1 MSVLTRIK
9 NNQILDATIYANAKI
24 VPGSIVGSLFNSNLT
39 TTSDVT
45 IGGNLTVLGTSQYAT
60 IASTNTYVNDPLI
73 VVNNAFSGVNTYDLG
88 LLFNRGSLTNQAL
101 FWSEFNKEFRL
112 VGTTEAGTTY
122 GNVAASTYAN
132 IRLGNLIT
140 TYSVQ
145 VGTNVD
151 VQSGLTVRGNAFIN
165 GGPVGSIRTDA
176 TTFNLFNDT
185 ATTVNAFGA
194 GTLNTIGATSGTLV
208 LNNPT
213 VVGSQSTQNVFNAN
227 ATTVNAFQ
235 AATSLNVGANS
246 GTLTIGNPTVVGT
259 QSTQNLYNSTAT
271 TLNFAGAATTLSIG
285 ASTGTTTFNSVTD
298 STYENDGSV
307 IFKGGVAINK
317 NLNVGANV
325 IIDGN
330 LFVRGSTTTVD
341 SITLRTQDNI
351 IEINTGAN
359 GAPLLSDTLNDQ
371 GVRAHYFEAGIDKAM
386 YFGRVRTN
394 GYFEVYANVT
404 ESTGNISGTL
414 GTIRT
419 GNIITTSNVT
429 MTANG
434 PTGTPT
440 NGFLN
445 LLDGMRL
452 TIGANLNANVIF
464 PEDRNYFGYNSNG
477 IVATTM
483 QNISTGSLAAAE
495 FRVLQSTGGN
505 LSVGNPGLLR
515 MGIGGD
521 NRADP
526 QEPIFGPGDAFIIGT
541 GDRPNSLLQAN
552 TVVFSGGD
560 MKFAINSPV
569 DANVYMMINHL
580 EANVTV
586 ITTTKSTSPTT
597 GSFQVNGG
605 VGFNANLNVAKGA
618 VINYGNNSGV
628 DARFQVKG
636 TGASTLIYTVPGI
649 DVVSIGGS
657 NVTPASGITAQFNGT
672 GAIIVPTGTT
682 LQRPGTAGNI
692 DVQGMLRLNSSTNNL
707 EYYAGGT
714 WSVAGSSF
722 TIIAVDAFNGDGSTV
737 AFTLGASATSAG
749 TIVSINGIVQIPTT
763 AYSISGT
770 TLTFTEAPATGD
782 VIDVRR
788 LTTTATVSS
797 LSSGYTIFDTNTNW
811 ANIQTGN
818 VGAGSVDRI
827 MINSTNDVIFNGVKL
842 IYNNVAPANVTVAAD
857 LTLLDRFSANT
868 YTTAKYIVSVKQGG
882 TANVQAMEAL
892 LVQNTTSAWV
902 TTYGIVNNGNTMGTL
917 AANVDQT
924 SSPWQCSL
932 WLIPNAGTAWANVK
946 VQPNYIAS

>member
-112 VGTTEAGTTY
+112 VGTTETGTTY
-122 GNVAASTYAN
+122 GNVAASTYSN

-151 VQSGLTVRGNAFIN
+151 VQSGLTVRANAFIS

-185 ATTVNAFGA
+185 ATSVNAFGA
-194 GTLNTIGATSGTLV
+194 ATAIALGATSGTLT

-213 VVGSQSTQNVFNAN
+213 LVGTQSTQNVFNTTAS
-227 ATTVNAFQ
+227 TVNAFGA
-235 AATSLNVGANS
+235 AATLNVGANS
-246 GTLTIGNPTVVGT
+246 GTLTIGNPTLVGT
-259 QSTQNLYNSTAT
+259 QTTQNLYNSTAT

-285 ASTGTTTFNSVTD
+285 ASTGTTTFNSTTD

-307 IFKGGVAINK
+307 VFKGGVSVNK
-317 NLNVGANV
+317 NFNVGANV

-351 IEINTGAN
+351 IEINTTAN
-359 GAPLLSDTLNDQ
+359 GAPLSADTMNDQ
-371 GVRAHYFEAGIDKAM
+371 GIRAHYFEAGIDKAM
-386 YFGRVRTN
+386 YFGRVRTA
-394 GYFEVYANVT
+394 GFFEVFGNVT
-404 ESTGNISGTL
+404 ESTGNISGTY
-414 GTIRT
+414 GTIKT
-419 GNIITTSNVT
+419 GNIVTLANITMSSGY
-429 MTANG
+429 MPSG
-434 PTGTPT
+434 GY
-440 NGFLN
+440 LN

-452 TIGANLNANVIF
+452 TLGANLNGNIIY
-464 PEDRNYFGYNSNG
+464 PEDKVA
-477 IVATTM
+477 IVANANGFSRLSI
-483 QNISTGSLAAAE
+483 QNISTGSLSKSEMVMMMNNGSNIAGLV
-495 FRVLQSTGGN
+495 RV
-505 LSVGNPGLLR
+505 
-515 MGIGGD
+515 GIAGQ
-521 NRADP
+521 NHADP
-526 QEPIFGPGDAFIIGT
+526 AAPVFYPGDAYLTGLGT
-541 GDRPNSLLQAN
+541 RASSGLQAN

-560 MKFAINSPV
+560 LKFIINSPT
-569 DANVYMMINHL
+569 DANVYMLVNHVA
-580 EANVTV
+580 ANVQ
-586 ITTTKSTSPTT
+586 IIPTTNTTSPTT
-597 GSFQVNGG
+597 GAFQVNGG
-605 VGFNANLNVAKGA
+605 VGVNANLNVAKGA
-618 VINYGNNSGV
+618 VVNYGNNSGV

-657 NVTPASGITAQFNGT
+657 NVSPASGITAQFNGT

-682 LQRPGTAGNI
+682 LQRPGTAGNV
-692 DVQGMLRLNSSTNNL
+692 DVTGMLRLNSSTNNL
-707 EYYAGGT
+707 EYYAAGT

-722 TIIAVDAFNGDGSTV
+722 TIIATDAFNGDGSNV
-737 AFTLGASATSAG
+737 AFTLGASSTSAG
-749 TIVSINGIVQIPTT
+749 TIVSINGIVQIPVT

-797 LSSGYTIFDTNTNW
+797 LSSGYTTIDTNTNW

-818 VGAGSVDRI
+818 VSAGSVDRI
-827 MINSTNDVIFNGVKL
+827 MVNSTNDVIFNGVKI
-842 IYNNVAPANVTVAAD
+842 IYNNVAPANVTVATN
-857 LTLLDRFSANT
+857 LTLLDRFPANV
-868 YTTAKYIVSVKQGG
+868 YATAKYIVSVKQGG

-902 TTYGIVNNGNTMGTL
+902 TTYGIVNNGNTMGVL
-917 AANVDQT
+917 DANVDQT

>member
-151 VQSGLTVRGNAFIN
+151 VQSGLTVRANAFIS
-165 GGPVGSIRTDA
+165 GGPVGSVRTDA
-176 TTFNLFNDT
+176 TSFNLLNDT

-235 AATSLNVGANS
+235 AATTLNVGANS

-259 QSTQNLYNSTAT
+259 QTTQNLYNSTAT
-271 TLNFAGAATTLSIG
+271 TLNFAGAATTLSVG
-285 ASTGTTTFNSVTD
+285 ASTGTTTFNSTTD
-298 STYENDGSV
+298 STFEDNGAV
-307 IFKGGVAINK
+307 VFKGGVGINK

-341 SITLRTQDNI
+341 SVTLRTQDNI

-359 GAPLLSDTLNDQ
+359 GAPLLSDSLNDQ
-371 GVRAHYFEAGIDKAM
+371 GVRAHYFADGIDKAM
-386 YFGRVRTN
+386 YFGRVRTE
-394 GYFEVYANVT
+394 GFFEVFGNVT
-404 ESTGNISGTL
+404 ESTGNISGTY
-414 GTIRT
+414 GTIKT
-419 GNIITTSNVT
+419 GNIVTLSNVT
-429 MTANG
+429 MSSG
-434 PTGTPT
+434 YIPSG
-440 NGFLN
+440 GYLN

-452 TIGANLNANVIF
+452 TVGANLNGNIIF
-464 PEDRNYFGYNSNG
+464 PEDKVA
-477 IVATTM
+477 IVANANGFARLSI
-483 QNISTGSLAAAE
+483 QNISTGSLSKSE
-495 FRVLQSTGGN
+495 VVMIQSNGANSAVAGG
-505 LSVGNPGLLR
+505 GLLR
-515 MGIGGD
+515 VGIAGE
-521 NRADP
+521 NHADP
-526 QEPIFGPGDAFIIGT
+526 EAPAFYAGDAYFT
-541 GDRPNSLLQAN
+541 GLGKRAGGLQAN
-552 TVVFSGGD
+552 TIVFSGGD
-560 MKFAINSPV
+560 LKFIINNPT
-569 DANVYMMINHL
+569 DANVYMLVNHL
-580 EANVTV
+580 AANVQ
-586 ITTTKSTSPTT
+586 IIPTTNTTSPTT
-597 GSFQVNGG
+597 GAFQVNGG
-605 VGFNANLNVAKGA
+605 AGFNANLNVAKGA
-618 VINYGNNSGV
+618 VFNYGNNSGV

-636 TGASTLIYTVPGI
+636 TGAQTLIYTVPGI

-657 NVTPASGITAQFNGT
+657 NVSPASGITAQFNGT
-672 GAIIVPTGTT
+672 GAIIVPNGTT
-682 LQRPGTAGNI
+682 LQRPGTAGNV

-714 WSVAGSSF
+714 WQVAGSSF
-722 TIIAVDAFNGDGSTV
+722 TIIATDAFNGDGSTV
-737 AFTLGASATSAG
+737 AFTLGAASTSAG
-749 TIVSINGIVQIPTT
+749 TIVSINGIVQIPVT
-763 AYSISGT
+763 AYSISGV

-797 LSSGYTIFDTNTNW
+797 LSSGYTVFDTNTNW
-811 ANIQTGN
+811 GNVQTGN
-818 VGAGSVDRI
+818 ASVGSVNRI
-827 MINSTNDVIFNGVKL
+827 SINSTNDVIFNGVKL
-842 IYNNVAPANVTVAAD
+842 IYDDPNPANVTVATD
-857 LTLLDRFSANT
+857 LTLLDRFPANA
-868 YTTAKYIVSVKQGG
+868 YVSAKYIVSMKQGG

-932 WLIPNAGTAWANVK
+932 WLIPNDGTAWANVK

>member
-122 GNVAASTYAN
+122 GNVAASTYSN
-132 IRLGNLIT
+132 IRIGNVIT

-151 VQSGLTVRGNAFIN
+151 VQSGLTVRANAFIS
-165 GGPVGSIRTDA
+165 GGPVGSVRTDA

-185 ATTVNAFGA
+185 ATSVNEFGA
-194 GTLNTIGATSGTLV
+194 ATSITVGATSGTYT

-213 VVGSQSTQNVFNAN
+213 LVGTQSTQNVFNTTAS
-227 ATTVNAFQ
+227 TVNAFQ
-235 AATSLNVGANS
+235 AASTLNVGANS

-271 TLNFAGAATTLSIG
+271 TLNFAGAATTLSVG
-285 ASTGTTTFNSVTD
+285 ASTGTTTFNSTTD
-298 STYENDGSV
+298 STFENDGSV
-307 IFKGGVAINK
+307 IFKGGVGINK

-341 SITLRTQDNI
+341 SVTLRTQDNI

-359 GAPLLSDTLNDQ
+359 GAPLLSDSLNDQ
-371 GVRAHYFEAGIDKAM
+371 GVRAHYFADGIDKAM
-386 YFGRVRTN
+386 FFGRTRDT
-394 GYFEVYANVT
+394 GFFEVYGNVT
-404 ESTGNISGTL
+404 ESTGNISGTY
-414 GTIRT
+414 GTIKT
-419 GNIITTSNVT
+419 GNIVTLANVT
-429 MTANG
+429 MSSG
-434 PTGTPT
+434 YMPSG
-440 NGFLN
+440 GYLN

-452 TIGANLNANVIF
+452 TLGANLNGNIIYA
-464 PEDRNYFGYNSNG
+464 EDKVA
-477 IVATTM
+477 IVANANSFSRLSI
-483 QNISTGSLAAAE
+483 QNISTGSLSKSEIVMMQNNGSNAAGLV
-495 FRVLQSTGGN
+495 RV
-505 LSVGNPGLLR
+505 
-515 MGIGGD
+515 GIAGQ
-521 NRADP
+521 NHADP
-526 QEPIFGPGDAFIIGT
+526 AAPVFYPGDAYFT
-541 GDRPNSLLQAN
+541 GLGLRAGGLQAN
-552 TVVFSGGD
+552 TNVFSSGD
-560 MKFAINSPV
+560 LKFIINAPN
-569 DANVYMMINHL
+569 DANVYMLVNHL
-580 EANVTV
+580 AANVQ
-586 ITTTKSTSPTT
+586 IIPTTNTTSPTT
-597 GSFQVNGG
+597 GAFQVNGG

-618 VINYGNNSGV
+618 VINYGNNSGA

-636 TGASTLIYTVPGI
+636 TGASTLIYAVPGI

-657 NVTPASGITAQFNGT
+657 NVSPASGITAQFNGT

-818 VGAGSVDRI
+818 VTDGSVNRI
-827 MINSTNDVIFNGVKL
+827 MINSTNDVIFNGVKI
-842 IYNNVAPANVTVAAD
+842 IYDDVAPANVTVATD
-857 LTLLDRFSANT
+857 LTLLDRFPANV
-868 YTTAKYIVSVKQGG
+868 YATAKYIVSMKQGG

-902 TTYGIVNNGNTMGTL
+902 TTYGIVNNGNTMGVL

>member
-122 GNVAASTYAN
+122 GNVAASTFSN
-132 IRLGNLIT
+132 IRIGNLIT

-151 VQSGLTVRGNAFIN
+151 VQSGLTVRGNAFIS
-165 GGPVGSIRTDA
+165 GGPVGSVRTDA
-176 TTFNLFNDT
+176 TSFNVLNDT

-235 AATSLNVGANS
+235 AATTLNVGANS

-259 QSTQNLYNSTAT
+259 QTTQNLYNSTAT
-271 TLNFAGAATTLSIG
+271 TLNFAGAATTISLG
-285 ASTGTTTFNSVTD
+285 AATGTTTFNSTTD
-298 STYENDGSV
+298 STFEDNGAV
-307 IFKGGVAINK
+307 VFKGGVGINK

-341 SITLRTQDNI
+341 SVTLRTQDNI
-351 IEINTGAN
+351 IELNTGAN
-359 GAPLLSDTLNDQ
+359 GAPLLSDSLNDQ
-371 GVRAHYFEAGIDKAM
+371 GVRAHYFTDGIDKAM
-386 YFGRVRTN
+386 YFGRVRTE
-394 GYFEVYANVT
+394 GFFEVFGNVT
-404 ESTGNISGTL
+404 ESTGNISGTY
-414 GTIRT
+414 GTIKT
-419 GNIITTSNVT
+419 GNIVTLSNITMS
-429 MTANG
+429 AG
-434 PTGTPT
+434 YIPSG
-440 NGFLN
+440 GYLN

-452 TIGANLNANVIF
+452 TLGANLNGNVIY
-464 PEDRNYFGYNSNG
+464 PEDRVA
-477 IVATTM
+477 IVANANGFSRLSI
-483 QNISTGSLAAAE
+483 QNISTGSLSKSEMVMMQSNGSNAA
-495 FRVLQSTGGN
+495 
-505 LSVGNPGLLR
+505 GLLR
-515 MGIGGD
+515 VGITGE
-521 NRADP
+521 NHADP
-526 QEPIFGPGDAFIIGT
+526 AAPVFYPGDSFFTGLGT
-541 GDRPNSLLQAN
+541 RAGGSLQAN
-552 TVVFSGGD
+552 TNVFSSGD
-560 MKFAINSPV
+560 LKFIINSPT
-569 DANVYMMINHL
+569 DANVYMLVNHVA
-580 EANVTV
+580 ANVQV
-586 ITTTKSTSPTT
+586 IPTTNTTSPTT
-597 GSFQVNGG
+597 GAFQVNGG

-618 VINYGNNSGV
+618 VINYGNNSGA

-636 TGASTLIYTVPGI
+636 AGASTLIYTVPGI

-672 GAIIVPTGTT
+672 GAIILPVGTT
-682 LQRPGTAGNI
+682 IQRPGTAGNI
-692 DVQGMLRLNSSTNNL
+692 DVDGMLRLNSSTNNL
-707 EYYAGGT
+707 EYYSGAT
-714 WSVAGSSF
+714 WAVAGSSF
-722 TIIAVDAFNGDGSTV
+722 TIISTDAFSGNGVQLD
-737 AFTLGASATSAG
+737 FILGAAATSAG

-763 AYSISGT
+763 AYSITGNV
-770 TLTFTEAPATGD
+770 LTFTEAPATGD
-782 VIDVRR
+782 VLDVRR

-797 LSSGYTIFDTNTNW
+797 LSSGYTIFNTNTNW

-818 VGAGSVDRI
+818 VSAGSVDRI
-827 MINSTNDVIFNGVKL
+827 SINSTNDVIFNGVKL
-842 IYNNVAPANVTVAAD
+842 IYDNPAPANVTVAAD

-868 YTTAKYIVSVKQGG
+868 YNTAKYIVSMKQGG